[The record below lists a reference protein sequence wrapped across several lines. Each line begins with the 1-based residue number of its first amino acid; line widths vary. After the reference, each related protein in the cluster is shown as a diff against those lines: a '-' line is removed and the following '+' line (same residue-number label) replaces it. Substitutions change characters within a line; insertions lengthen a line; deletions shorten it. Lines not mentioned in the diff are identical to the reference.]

1 MIQLINCKLYKKRE
15 VGMTLIELL
24 FSVAII
30 AILSAIAYPS
40 FTDHSLKAHR
50 TAAKVD
56 MARIQLQLE
65 EGYDGHYNWSSI
77 ISSGSCTIC
86 DSSDS
91 RYLFSVTSSASM
103 AYTITATAQTDAGQ
117 TSDKCLPQD
126 KTMTLNALGQTTP
139 SDCW

>member
-1 MIQLINCKLYKKRE
+1 MIQLFSCKPYKKRE

-30 AILSAIAYPS
+30 SILAAIAYPS
-40 FTDHSLKAHR
+40 FTEHSLKAHR

-65 EGYDGHYNWSSI
+65 ESYDSGYDWSSI
-77 ISSGSCTIC
+77 ISSGNCTIC
-86 DSSDS
+86 DSDS
-91 RYLFSVTSSASM
+91 TRYLFSVTSSASM
-103 AYTITATAQTDAGQ
+103 AYTITATAQTDVGQ
-117 TSDKCLPQD
+117 TNDKCLPQN
-126 KTMTLNALGQTTP
+126 KTMTLDALGQTTP